1 MHFFRQYVNV
11 IDLTEKDEHSPISE
25 DSDPEELPTISF
37 DTTGLSTSRKDEK
50 ICPTTPKHVIRLHQR
65 RVITSEDNEDV
76 QGVHIRRSHVFSDAL
91 RQFSKRSFDVCK
103 MLKVQFIGEE
113 AIDEG
118 GPRREFFNLLTRKIF
133 KSSLFAGFPNQV
145 VPAHNVQ
152 AVANSTYYTIGKMI
166 STCIIQG
173 GEAPACFAKA
183 VADYL
188 VFDRICSP
196 VCIEDIP
203 DYEVQ
208 ECLRQVCNI
217 MLYIYMHIHTYTCSS
232 VIYNYITNL
241 DSFLIKSFSHSKFF
255 QREVVMMLY

>member
-1 MHFFRQYVNV
+1 M
-11 IDLTEKDEHSPISE
+11 PA
-25 DSDPEELPTISF
+25 ISF

-50 ICPTTPKHVIRLHQR
+50 IDPTTTKHVIRLHQC
-65 RVITSEDNEDV
+65 RVITSEDNEDM

-113 AIDEG
+113 AI
-118 GPRREFFNLLTRKIF
+118 EFFNLRTREIF

-188 VFDRICSP
+188 VFDRISSP

-217 MLYIYMHIHTYTCSS
+217 MLYIYMHIHTCTCSS
-232 VIYNYITNL
+232 VIYNYITYL

-255 QREVVMMLY
+255 QREVVTMLY